1 MATVAVAG
9 EEVAGFVVVD
19 GVVVVVVAILL
30 FVVVVAAALPSAP
43 GIGVVGNASAA
54 VIIWRSQ
61 DGKNMKNPI
70 KD

>member
-19 GVVVVVVAILL
+19 GVVVVVAILL

-61 DGKNMKNPI
+61 DGKI
-70 KD
+70 